1 MPRLVAEVTSAR
13 RISRRPVVVVVVGP
27 RRSLAQLVDTVAA
40 GDSEPVLCRVSLTEG
55 LVDIADL
62 LRGQVVAHLAVVDAF
77 GEAHN
82 EQVVARSLVV
92 QHSRES
98 PEADRFE
105 APAEGLGLQR

>member
-1 MPRLVAEVTSAR
+1 MLD
-13 RISRRPVVVVVVGP
+13 G
-27 RRSLAQLVDTVAA
+27 LAKGLLLLGVAA
-40 GDSEPVLCRVSLTEG
+40 GDSKPVLRRVSLTEG

-62 LRGQVVAHLAVVDAF
+62 LRGQVVTHLAVVDAF
-77 GEAHN
+77 HEAQN
-82 EQVVARSLVV
+82 EQVVGRSLMV